1 LIPANILA
9 PTSPLDGL
17 AGTVDI
23 INANLLFHLLD
34 WDQQVLVG
42 KKIAVLLKKE
52 GAMLLGR

>member
-1 LIPANILA
+1 LA